1 MGCEYLSRQAGYA
14 GRKSPAA
21 SGRPEGLKD
30 SMLVGEARMGLVYI
44 PGPLIYLPEDRTNSS
59 GLSWAKA
66 QQRTGTPEMLFRRK

>member
-30 SMLVGEARMGLVYI
+30 SRWEARMGLVYI
-44 PGPLIYLPEDRTNSS
+44 PGPFIYLPEDRTNSS
-59 GLSWAKA
+59 GPSWTKA